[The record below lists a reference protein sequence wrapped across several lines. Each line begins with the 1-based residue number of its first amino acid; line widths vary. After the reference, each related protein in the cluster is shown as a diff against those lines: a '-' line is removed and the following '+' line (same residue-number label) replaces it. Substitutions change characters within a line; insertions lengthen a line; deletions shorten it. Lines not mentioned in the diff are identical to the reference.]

1 MHNNENTNKS
11 SFIES
16 SSKVETFLRQKF
28 DELVSTLSNKELKK
42 YAPLHNFV
50 RGWRLRDDDSGVN
63 FKILLPENFP
73 FATPRIAIEDIL
85 DKNKDFSV
93 SLPHVEDAGLL
104 CLPALNASLKNPEG
118 LINELLQRAIKF
130 IKEFSVDPEKVG
142 NDFKE
147 EFISYWTRHKSKNS
161 LPILSLL
168 KADSDSCEISYCL
181 TKEGQYL
188 VGNSVSDIRSWYKN
202 RFTFSKEPIFSK
214 GLFIKL
220 REPFVPPFP
229 SNIKELELLIESNT
243 PEVLPLFQS
252 NILNVDPYLIIFS
265 AQGKAGIGLFGVC
278 INRVSGTPDPIRG
291 YRGTYY
297 MSKNLKIVRA
307 NESTQLTRRQ
317 IVRVD
322 HDWIHGRGKDVTQE
336 ILKKAS
342 VMILGCGSLGS
353 HIAVR
358 LAQAGI
364 GKITLVDPEEL
375 ETANVGRHVLGVK
388 HVRQLKVKGLMDE
401 LGERFPHIEI
411 SSFAGNWQSFFKK
424 YPDAFNDTNLI
435 ISALGDWG
443 GEGVLN
449 EWHLSKKLNPP
460 IIYGW
465 LEERASVAHA
475 VLIKESGSCFGCLIG
490 DQGEMKNP
498 DSGGWRDTHGLL
510 SEPACGSVFQP
521 YGPIDLAF
529 AEALVSELSVS
540 VLTGEQIK
548 NVHRVHAISEERM
561 RRLGGIWT
569 SNHLKWRPKGFT
581 GSFQYECPLIPD
593 FDCHFCSKKYE

>member
-1 MHNNENTNKS
+1 MPNNENTS
-11 SFIES
+11 QSFFDEAS
-16 SSKVETFLRQKF
+16 FKVETFLREEF
-28 DELVSTLSNKELKK
+28 DGLVSTLSNKDLKK
-42 YAPLHNFV
+42 YTHPHNFV
-50 RGWRLRDDDSGVN
+50 RGWRLRDDINGVN
-63 FKILLPENFP
+63 FKILLPQNFP

-85 DKNKDFSV
+85 DRNKDFSV
-93 SLPHVEDAGLL
+93 NLPHVEDAGLL
-104 CLPALNASLKNPEG
+104 CLPALNASLQAPED
-118 LINELLQRAIKF
+118 LVNELLQHAIRF
-130 IKEFSVDPEKVG
+130 MTEFSVDSERIK
-142 NDFKE
+142 NEFKE
-147 EFISYWTRHKSKNS
+147 EFISYWTKHKSKNS

-168 KADSDSCEISYCL
+168 NVDSEFCEISFCL

-243 PEVLPLFQS
+243 PEALSLFQS

-278 INRVSGTPDPIRG
+278 IVRVSGAPNPTRG
-291 YRGTYY
+291 FRGTYY
-297 MSKNLKIVRA
+297 MSKEQKIVRA

-322 HDWIHGRGKDVTQE
+322 HDWIHGRGKDTTQE

-353 HIAVR
+353 HVAVR

-375 ETANVGRHVLGVK
+375 ETANVGRHVLGIR

-401 LGERFPHIEI
+401 LGERFPHVEVCA
-411 SSFAGNWQSFFKK
+411 FLGDWQSFFKK
-424 YPDAFNDTNLI
+424 SPDAFNDTNLI

-443 GEGVLN
+443 GEGLLN
-449 EWHLSKKLNPP
+449 EWYFSRKINPP

-475 VLIKESGSCFGCLIG
+475 VLIKESGSCFGCLIS

-498 DSGGWRDTHGLL
+498 DSCGWEDTSGSL

-521 YGPIDLAF
+521 YGPVDLAF

-540 VLTGEQIK
+540 VLIGGQIK
-548 NVHRVHAISEERM
+548 NVHRVHTTSEDRM
-561 RRLGGIWT
+561 RQLGGKWT
-569 SNHLKWRPKGFT
+569 ANHLKWRPKGFT
-581 GSFQYECPLIPD
+581 GSFQYECPLIHD
-593 FDCHFCSKKYE
+593 FDCRFCSKKYE